1 MSSEANVEA
10 PQPMKSCRQCTAPL
24 VRWTPSLNNLR
35 ALSVRQPWAWLI
47 VNGYKDVE
55 NRNWKT
61 RHRGPLL
68 IHAGASR
75 VRLRAEETWV
85 AERFGIRLPAEYDFG
100 GIIGI
105 VDLVDCCERTD
116 SPWDDSES
124 FSWLLDKPRRLP
136 YRPVKGALNLFRP
149 YFAGR

>member
-1 MSSEANVEA
+1 
-10 PQPMKSCRQCTAPL
+10 MKPIRKRVAPL
-24 VRWTPSLNNLR
+24 VRWNPSLENLR

-75 VRLRAEETWV
+75 VRLREGETWV
-85 AERFGIRLPAEYDFG
+85 QERFGIRLPAEYDFG

-105 VDLVDCCERTD
+105 VDLLDCCEHTD
-116 SPWDDSES
+116 SPWHEPELIG
-124 FSWLLDKPRRLP
+124 WRLGKPRRLP
-136 YRPVKGALNLFRP
+136 FRPVTGALSLFRP
-149 YFAGR
+149 CFGGR